1 MNSELG
7 TRNPEHNNRNSEP
20 VETIRLAHGGGGSLT
35 QAIVRDVFLAA
46 FGDSELARLNDSAL
60 IDVPAGRVAF
70 TTDSFVVQPLFFPG
84 GDIGRLAV
92 CGTVNDLAVT
102 GAVPVAI
109 SAGFILEE
117 GLAVG
122 DLKRVARSMAGAAEE
137 AGARIVTGDTK
148 VVQRGKGD
156 GIFINTAGIGV
167 FPEGRI
173 PVTGSGARPGDAV
186 IVSGPL
192 GRHGMAV
199 VLAREDLGLSSGILS
214 DAAPLNG
221 MIQAALSSTPGLHA
235 MRDATRG
242 GLGVVLNEIAE
253 QSGVGIELEEDWI
266 PVPEDVRSACEILGF
281 DPLYVANEG
290 VVAACVAGEHADAW
304 VGALAGSR
312 YGKQAA
318 VIGRVTEKSRHRVV
332 LKTRIG
338 SRRIV
343 DVISG
348 EQLPRIC

>member
-1 MNSELG
+1 MPFSKQE
-7 TRNPEHNNRNSEP
+7 
-20 VETIRLAHGGGGSLT
+20 ETIRLAHGGGGSLT
-35 QAIVRDVFLAA
+35 QALVRDVFLAA

-122 DLKRVARSMAGAAEE
+122 DLKRIVRSMSDAAAE
-137 AGARIVTGDTK
+137 AGVRIVTGDTK
-148 VVQRGKGD
+148 VVQKGKGD
-156 GIFINTAGIGV
+156 GVFINTAGIGV
-167 FPEGRI
+167 FPEGRA

-221 MIQAALSSTPGLHA
+221 MIQAALSAHPGLHA

-253 QSGVGIELEEDWI
+253 QSGVGIELEEDRI

-281 DPLYVANEG
+281 DALYVANEG
-290 VVAACVAGEHADAW
+290 VVAACVAREHADAW
-304 VGALAGSR
+304 VRALAESR

-332 LKTRIG
+332 LRTRIG